1 MPFLPPSPA
10 QKELRTGEP
19 PCFSTSL
26 HRHVKTTERKNLL
39 STKLPSR
46 AKKDRSFKALLVL
59 AIAVTIL
66 IANESAVGAGQDIQ
80 WTGTTSTTWGTATNW
95 NPTGVP
101 TGTDNAVFNSTF
113 ANQPTLTA
121 SETVGGLWMT
131 DPVGQDVTVGGA
143 HLLSLEGNTINGNA
157 NLGVLVDNSSAFTLT
172 IACNTRIVNS
182 QGWANNSSNLLT
194 VSGGVDLNGQTLT
207 VSGSGNTLMSGKVTG
222 GAPSS
227 SLAKSGTG
235 TLTLTGKNTYQGTT
249 QVLEG
254 TLLLNGDQSTA
265 NGPTTVTVS
274 GGGTTLG
281 GTGTIGGTVTVGSG
295 ANIAPGNGGN
305 TTAILN
311 TGALTL
317 ASGSNFLVDI
327 NGTTAGTQYDQL
339 NVTGLV
345 TLTGSNLVITV
356 GGTITVGQQLTI
368 INNDGS
374 DAVVG
379 MFAGLPEGA
388 TVTAGGDTFSITYT
402 GGTGNDVVLTPLTV
416 VPEPSTW
423 IIGALA
429 VAALAY
435 TQRRKLKKLLV
446 VVDG

>member
-1 MPFLPPSPA
+1 
-10 QKELRTGEP
+10 
-19 PCFSTSL
+19 
-26 HRHVKTTERKNLL
+26 
-39 STKLPSR
+39 
-46 AKKDRSFKALLVL
+46 
-59 AIAVTIL
+59 
-66 IANESAVGAGQDIQ
+66 
-80 WTGTTSTTWGTATNW
+80 
-95 NPTGVP
+95 
-101 TGTDNAVFNSTF
+101 
-113 ANQPTLTA
+113 
-121 SETVGGLWMT
+121 
-131 DPVGQDVTVGGA
+131 
-143 HLLSLEGNTINGNA
+143 
-157 NLGVLVDNSSAFTLT
+157 
-172 IACNTRIVNS
+172 
-182 QGWANNSSNLLT
+182 
-194 VSGGVDLNGQTLT
+194 
-207 VSGSGNTLMSGKVTG
+207 MSGKITG

-249 QVLEG
+249 QALEG

-388 TVTAGGDTFSITYT
+388 TVTSGGDTFSITYT
-402 GGTGNDVVLTPLTV
+402 GGTGNDVVLTPLVV

-423 IIGALA
+423 IGGALA

-435 TQRRKLKKLLV
+435 TQRRRLRKVILLRRAYGGQV
-446 VVDG
+446 VCS

>member
-1 MPFLPPSPA
+1 MTNNRPLIAFVDDEESI
-10 QKELRTGEP
+10 R
-19 PCFSTSL
+19 
-26 HRHVKTTERKNLL
+26 
-39 STKLPSR
+39 
-46 AKKDRSFKALLVL
+46 KDRSFKALLVL
-59 AIAVTIL
+59 AIAVTVL
-66 IANESAVGAGQDIQ
+66 IANESAVGAGQDIE
-80 WTGTTSTTWGTATNW
+80 WTGTTSTTWGTSTNW

-101 TGTDNAVFNSTF
+101 TGTDNAVFNGTF
-113 ANQPTLTA
+113 TNQPTLTT

-131 DPVGQDVTVGGA
+131 DPVAQNVTVGGA
-143 HLLSLEGNTINGNA
+143 HLLMLEGNTINGNA
-157 NLGVLVDNSSAFTLT
+157 DLGVLVDNSSAFTLT
-172 IACNTRIVNS
+172 IACDTRIVNS

-194 VSGGVDLNGQTLT
+194 VSGVVDLNGQTLT
-207 VSGSGNTLMSGKVTG
+207 VSGSGNTLMSGKITG

-317 ASGSNFLVDI
+317 APNSNFLVNI

-388 TVTAGGDTFSITYT
+388 TVTSGGDTFSITYV
-402 GGTGNDVVLTPLTV
+402 GGTGNDVVLTPLVV

-423 IIGALA
+423 IGGALA

-435 TQRRKLKKLLV
+435 TQRRRLRKLV
-446 VVDG
+446 VAAES

>member
-1 MPFLPPSPA
+1 MFLLKKKVA
-10 QKELRTGEP
+10 LG
-19 PCFSTSL
+19 
-26 HRHVKTTERKNLL
+26 LL
-39 STKLPSR
+39 SQMTNNRPLIAFVDDEESIR
-46 AKKDRSFKALLVL
+46 KDRSFKALLVL

-66 IANESAVGAGQDIQ
+66 IANESAVGAGQDIE
-80 WTGTTSTTWGTATNW
+80 WTGTTSTTWGTSTNW

-113 ANQPTLTA
+113 TNQPTLTT

-131 DPVGQDVTVGGA
+131 DPVAQDVTVGGA
-143 HLLSLEGNTINGNA
+143 HLLMLQGNTINGNA

-172 IACNTRIVNS
+172 IACDTRIVNS

-194 VSGGVDLNGQTLT
+194 VSGVVDLNGQTLT
-207 VSGSGNTLMSGKVTG
+207 VSGSGNTLMSGKITG

-249 QVLEG
+249 QALEG

-265 NGPTTVTVS
+265 NGPATVTVS

-388 TVTAGGDTFSITYT
+388 TVTSGGDTFSITYT
-402 GGTGNDVVLTPLTV
+402 GGTGNDVVLTPLVV

-423 IIGALA
+423 IGGALA

-435 TQRRKLKKLLV
+435 TQRRRLRKLV
-446 VVDG
+446 VRS

>member
-1 MPFLPPSPA
+1 MPFSPPLLA
-10 QKELRTGEP
+10 QRELRTGEL
-19 PCFSTSL
+19 PCFSTQL
-26 HRHVKTTERKNLL
+26 NHCLKTIVKKNSL
-39 STKLPSR
+39 STKLPPR
-46 AKKDRSFKALLVL
+46 AKKDRLFKALLVL
-59 AIAVTIL
+59 AIAVMAL
-66 IANESAVGAGQDIQ
+66 IANESAVCLAQDIE
-80 WTGTTSTTWGTATNW
+80 WTGTTSTTWGTNTNW

-101 TGTDNAVFNSTF
+101 TGTDNAVFNGTF
-113 ANQPTLTA
+113 TNQPTLNT
-121 SETVGGLWMT
+121 SETIGGLWMT

-143 HLLSLEGNTINGNA
+143 HLLMMEGNTINGNA

-172 IACNTRIVNS
+172 IACGTRIVNS
-182 QGWANNSSNLLT
+182 QSWANNSSNLLT
-194 VSGGVDLNGQTLT
+194 ISGGVDLNGQTLT
-207 VSGSGNTLMSGKVTG
+207 VSGSGNTLMSGNITG

-305 TTAILN
+305 TTAILT

-317 ASGSNFLVDI
+317 APTSNFLVDI

-339 NVTGLV
+339 NVKGTV
-345 TLTGSNLVITV
+345 TISGSNLVVTV
-356 GGTITVGQQLTI
+356 GGTLTLGDKYTI
-368 INNDGS
+368 INNDGM
-374 DAVVG
+374 DAVSG
-379 MFAGLPEGA
+379 TFAGLAEGA
-388 TVTAGGDTFSITYT
+388 TFSSGGDSFRISYQ
-402 GGTGNDVVLTPLTV
+402 GGDGNDVVLTSVTA

-423 IIGALA
+423 IGGALA

-435 TQRRKLKKLLV
+435 TQRRRLRKVILLRRA
-446 VVDG
+446 

>member
-1 MPFLPPSPA
+1 MTNNRPLIAFA
-10 QKELRTGEP
+10 DDGE
-19 PCFSTSL
+19 SI
-26 HRHVKTTERKNLL
+26 R
-39 STKLPSR
+39 
-46 AKKDRSFKALLVL
+46 KDRSFKALLVL

-66 IANESAVGAGQDIQ
+66 IANESPVASGQDIE
-80 WTGTTSTTWGTATNW
+80 WTGTTSTTWGTDTNW

-113 ANQPTLTA
+113 TNQPTLTT
-121 SETVGGLWMT
+121 SEAVGGLWMT

-143 HLLSLEGNTINGNA
+143 HLLMLQSNTINGNA

-182 QGWANNSSNLLT
+182 QTWANNSSNLLT

-227 SLAKSGTG
+227 SLTKSGTG
-235 TLTLTGKNTYQGTT
+235 TLTLAGNNTYQGTT
-249 QVLEG
+249 QALEG

-265 NGPTTVTVS
+265 HGPTTVTVS

-295 ANIAPGNGGN
+295 ANVAPGNGGN

-327 NGTTAGTQYDQL
+327 NGTTAGAQYDQL
-339 NVTGLV
+339 NVSGLV

-368 INNDGS
+368 IKNDGS

-388 TVTAGGDTFSITYT
+388 TVTSGGDTFSISYV
-402 GGTGNDVVLTPLTV
+402 GGSGNDVVLTPLVV

-423 IIGALA
+423 IGGALA

-435 TQRRKLKKLLV
+435 TQRRRLRKVILLHRA
-446 VVDG
+446 